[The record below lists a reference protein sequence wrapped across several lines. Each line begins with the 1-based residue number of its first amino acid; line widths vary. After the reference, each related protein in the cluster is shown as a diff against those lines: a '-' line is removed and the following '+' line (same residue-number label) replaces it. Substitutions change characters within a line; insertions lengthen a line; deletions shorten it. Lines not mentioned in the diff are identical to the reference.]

1 MNVIVCADAN
11 WGIGNR
17 GELLVNIPADKR
29 MFKERTMGGV
39 VLGGRKTMEGLP
51 GGTTLAGRT
60 NVVLTRRQNYTYGDA
75 LIVHSVEEALQELSR
90 YRTQD
95 IYIIGGGDV
104 YRAFL
109 PHCDTAYVTRVDY
122 VYQADTFFP
131 NLDEDDG
138 WVMTHDSEEQ
148 TYYDLEYYFTIYQRI
163 REH

>member
-60 NVVLTRRQNYTYGDA
+60 NVVLTRRQSYTYGDA